1 MIRLRVRIRISFFGN
16 VLSDL
21 NKVNVI
27 VIYNRL
33 VIEIYV
39 QIKDMMFFMLLQ
51 FDNMCDV
58 DNFFIIFINFFI

>member
-51 FDNMCDV
+51 FDNMCGV
-58 DNFFIIFINFFI
+58 DNFFIFFINFFK

>member
-1 MIRLRVRIRISFFGN
+1 MIRLRERIRISFFGN

-39 QIKDMMFFMLLQ
+39 
-51 FDNMCDV
+51 
-58 DNFFIIFINFFI
+58 

>member
-39 QIKDMMFFMLLQ
+39 
-51 FDNMCDV
+51 
-58 DNFFIIFINFFI
+58 